1 MGFTGFLL
9 LPAYAECPV
18 RKDGD
23 ECEKGILRSSCMP
36 KSVPACT
43 KRFCEGRFG
52 EHVSVGGYASA
63 GFAEAVKM
71 PCAEA
76 QGIFIFNNNTEVKR
90 SVRGRAVFSSGLE
103 RIGAKLKFIIHHLAG
118 IRLHL
123 VDEHILVLLIHRL
136 KRLRQPDIHLQLFDG
151 LTAYHGS

>member
-1 MGFTGFLL
+1 
-9 LPAYAECPV
+9 
-18 RKDGD
+18 
-23 ECEKGILRSSCMP
+23 MP

-76 QGIFIFNNNTEVKR
+76 QGASPLFSPTEDRVGR
-90 SVRGRAVFSSGLE
+90 SGVGKEDEESGKSYKSLHPERQRGL
-103 RIGAKLKFIIHHLAG
+103 
-118 IRLHL
+118 
-123 VDEHILVLLIHRL
+123 
-136 KRLRQPDIHLQLFDG
+136 
-151 LTAYHGS
+151 